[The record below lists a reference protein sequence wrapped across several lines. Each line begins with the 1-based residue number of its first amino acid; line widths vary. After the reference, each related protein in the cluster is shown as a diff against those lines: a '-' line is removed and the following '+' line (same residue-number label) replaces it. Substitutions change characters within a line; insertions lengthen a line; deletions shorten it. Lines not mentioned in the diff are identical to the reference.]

1 MKDKNLIQIVSYNF
15 NLKKLKKYKK
25 DIFTIFSQRKVII
38 EKADTE
44 NIDTE
49 ITIKIP
55 KSCTLFVATN
65 FEGQEIQKI
74 IGPCKKR
81 LWLTLLN
88 QSYLEEYLINKG
100 NIIDYIVI
108 DPPNAFKVEYVAKEK
123 PSRQLRQEK
132 YPDNYLPK
140 DWWKCW
146 KKFFEKKKISRRGN
160 FRQTGGFLNR
170 YDFAYVGRDTVS
182 QVGKVAPNIIT
193 LLTGE
198 INKIAKQRINQI
210 IRSGSSEIERVAPKI
225 ITGAIEEVYKIP
237 FRLLGNLGKKQFKKI
252 KRKLFK

>member
-55 KSCTLFVATN
+55 RSCTLFVATN

-81 LWLTLLN
+81 LWLTLLK
-88 QSYLEEYLINKG
+88 QSYFEEYLINKG
-100 NIIDYIVI
+100 VIIGYIVI

-123 PSRQLRQEK
+123 PSRQLRQKK

-140 DWWKCW
+140 DWLKRR
-146 KKFFEKKKISRRGN
+146 KKFFERKKNISSRQLSSNRR
-160 FRQTGGFLNR
+160 
-170 YDFAYVGRDTVS
+170 
-182 QVGKVAPNIIT
+182 I
-193 LLTGE
+193 
-198 INKIAKQRINQI
+198 
-210 IRSGSSEIERVAPKI
+210 
-225 ITGAIEEVYKIP
+225 
-237 FRLLGNLGKKQFKKI
+237 FK
-252 KRKLFK
+252 